1 MIAIILLRQQNSL
14 QASSR
19 TLIPLQDAPPHEGVG
34 LLHVLVNFN
43 IPPPQVLLHGLCLHE
58 LHPP

>member
-1 MIAIILLRQQNSL
+1 MYILPGQQYSL

-19 TLIPLQDAPPHEGVG
+19 TLIPLQDEPPHEGVG
-34 LLHVLVNFN
+34 LLHVLVKFT
-43 IPPPQVLLHGLCLHE
+43 IPPPQVLLHGLCFHE